1 MSELSKIFGS
11 QVFNDSVMRAKLPTA
26 TYNAVKNIIENNL
39 TLDSNLAEAIASAMK
54 EWAIEKG
61 ATHYSHWFQPMTG
74 MTAEKHDSFLSTTK
88 DGNIIMEFSGKELI
102 KVNLMPLR
110 FRLVEFE
117 LPLKRVDTPH
127 GIVLPGLCEG

>member
-54 EWAIEKG
+54 EWAIEKELRITVTG
-61 ATHYSHWFQPMTG
+61 STHDRDDSR
-74 MTAEKHDSFLSTTK
+74 KHDSFLSTTK

-102 KVNLMPLR
+102 KGESDASSFPTGGIRATFEARGYTAWDCTPRPL
-110 FRLVEFE
+110 
-117 LPLKRVDTPH
+117 
-127 GIVLPGLCEG
+127 